1 MIELLKESEG
11 RAVGFRVTGRVTAD
25 EVAAFEPQIERAIE
39 HGGKKPIGVLADLSA
54 MAGADWGARWEEI
67 RFLSRWAEHI
77 ARVAVV
83 GAKRW
88 EEIRAEVLGG
98 TVLVQADTRY
108 YAAGEI
114 LHAWHWVKTGDSGA
128 GPARTLKPKQG
139 LMGGYEPEYM
149 DV

>member
-1 MIELLKESEG
+1 VIELLKESDG
-11 RAVGFRVTGRVTAD
+11 RAIGLKVSGRVTAD

-39 HGGKKPIGVLADLSA
+39 HAGKRPIGILADLSA
-54 MAGADWGARWEEI
+54 MDGASWSARWEEI
-67 RFLSRWAEHI
+67 RFLSRWKDRI

-83 GAKRW
+83 GARRW

-98 TVLVQADTRY
+98 TVLVEADTRY
-108 YAAGEI
+108 YEAGETI
-114 LHAWHWVKTGDSGA
+114 HAWHWVKTGASGE

>member
-39 HGGKKPIGVLADLSA
+39 HGGKKPIGILADLSA
-54 MAGADWGARWEEI
+54 MDGADWGARWEEI

-83 GAKRW
+83 GAKKW

-98 TVLVQADTRY
+98 TVLVQAAKPQRMTSGITPCHHLPLHLKSPCIRGL
-108 YAAGEI
+108 AGSETERKQT
-114 LHAWHWVKTGDSGA
+114 LA
-128 GPARTLKPKQG
+128 GLSNPK
-139 LMGGYEPEYM
+139 
-149 DV
+149 